1 MGKDEKPSFK
11 DRLKAGLDKA
21 KVEAAKAAEV
31 VADKAEKASKSGVK
45 AIKKGASVVAEKAGE
60 AKAYA
65 DEKVRSGLDHA
76 YESKQTQAAA
86 NLKRVRKSNPDA
98 TPAETLLILEKEL
111 VAAEAKSG
119 ADSEEFASATALY
132 VFTAIEVYGKQV
144 KDTKSRQRLIDA
156 TVLVDSNAAKLAA
169 AAAGVGITILM
180 ARFGG
185 KAAGP
190 VLRKVAGA
198 GALVALLDIK
208 NPGKKSA
215 EWVAVTAVRKF
226 LGPAPTSWPK
236 PKPVAKKKPSVSVK

>member
-21 KVEAAKAAEV
+21 KVEAAKAAET
-31 VADKAEKASKSGVK
+31 VADKAEKASRSGVK
-45 AIKKGASVVAEKAGE
+45 AIKKGASVVADKAVE
-60 AKAYA
+60 AKAFA

-76 YESKQTQAAA
+76 YESKHIQAAA

-98 TPAETLLILEKEL
+98 TPPETLLILEKEL
-111 VAAEAKSG
+111 VAAEAKAG

-132 VFTAIEVYGKQV
+132 VFTAIEVYGNQV
-144 KDTKSRQRLIDA
+144 KDLKGRQRLIDA
-156 TVLVDSNAAKLAA
+156 TVLVDSNAAKLAV
-169 AAAGVGITILM
+169 AAAGVGLTILM

-185 KAAGP
+185 KAAGA
-190 VLRKVAGA
+190 VLKKAAGA

-215 EWVAVTAVRKF
+215 EWIAVTAVRKF
-226 LGPAPTSWPK
+226 LGPAPEAWPK
-236 PKPVAKKKPSVSVK
+236 PKPVAKKKPSVSGK